1 MKLFTLNN
9 QKYDFKIL
17 SHSFEGERQ
26 LLKIKLKN
34 SIKDINLNL
43 IGKIQLK
50 NVLMAIIAAKKSN
63 ISIDK
68 ILKIVPK
75 LRSVEGRF
83 EKIGRIKNQSKVILD
98 YAHTPDALKTCLL
111 NLKEQ
116 FPNKKIVSLFGCGG
130 NRDQDK
136 RSKMG
141 NIADNFSDEIYL
153 TDDNPRNENSN
164 QIRKDIKKGIK
175 IKKVIEIS
183 NRSKAITEAIR
194 NLNSG
199 EILLVAGK
207 GHEKT
212 QTIGKRKIHFSDK
225 KIILGAIKKE
235 FTFID
240 KLKIE
245 YN

>member
-1 MKLFTLNN
+1 
-9 QKYDFKIL
+9 
-17 SHSFEGERQ
+17 
-26 LLKIKLKN
+26 
-34 SIKDINLNL
+34 
-43 IGKIQLK
+43 
-50 NVLMAIIAAKKSN
+50 MAIIAAKKSN

-83 EKIGRIKNQSKVILD
+83 ERIGRIKNQSKVILD
-98 YAHTPDALKTCLL
+98 YAHTPDALKNMSFKFKRTISD
-111 NLKEQ
+111 
-116 FPNKKIVSLFGCGG
+116 KKIVSLFGCGG

>member
-1 MKLFTLNN
+1 M
-9 QKYDFKIL
+9 
-17 SHSFEGERQ
+17 
-26 LLKIKLKN
+26 
-34 SIKDINLNL
+34 
-43 IGKIQLK
+43 
-50 NVLMAIIAAKKSN
+50 
-63 ISIDK
+63 
-68 ILKIVPK
+68 KIVPK

-83 EKIGRIKNQSKVILD
+83 ERIGKIKNQSKVILD

-116 FPNKKIVSLFGCGG
+116 FPDKKIVSLFGCGG

-225 KIILGAIKKE
+225 KIILGAIKKRIY
-235 FTFID
+235 FYRQT
-240 KLKIE
+240 
-245 YN
+245 